1 MQWSEYSTAERL
13 KTLRGAMTQEQLAE
27 AANVSVG
34 VVRKLERGGTASL
47 PSLLSIA
54 SALGTDIA
62 VLLGQQAP
70 RRSMDRDERAALR
83 ALSAATHDAAIG
95 IPTGT
100 EPGTVEE
107 LRGVVRRADAA
118 YWAGR
123 YTELGAL
130 IGALLPE
137 ARARYDAADADERE
151 AAAGVLADVFQTAGM
166 AANVWGSRDLAYAAL
181 TYGRQIAVQASDDL
195 RDAHLAATT
204 AWVNLRDGRTAQG
217 FALAAAQANRIEPK
231 MSEHDPDRLSVYG
244 QLVTNAAVAASRG
257 GASPDT
263 AREYLSQAHAVG
275 ARLGAEHAR
284 GRHAQPFGPL
294 YAATQAMSIAV
305 ALGDTGGALRLIE
318 TPGQQPGVFLLSRPF
333 ITPRAPDTTR
343 DRARGGHGA
352 PRRIRSP
359 PTLSSTAP
367 PGTPLGARGHGTT
380 RAKAISVPFS
390 WRRATTPHMRPRCS
404 RSSSAPLCG
413 LPATVSGS
421 RCPWLHRR
429 TSWSLVTE
437 ARRRLTILSRSTTW
451 SCIA

>member
-27 AANVSVG
+27 AADVSVG
-34 VVRKLERGGTASL
+34 AVRKLERGGTASL
-47 PSLLSIA
+47 PSPLSIA
-54 SALGTDIA
+54 SAVGTDIA

-83 ALSAATHDAAIG
+83 THSAATHDAAIG
-95 IPTGT
+95 IPSDS

-107 LRGVVRRADAA
+107 LGAVVQRADTA

-123 YTELGAL
+123 YAELGAL
-130 IGALLPE
+130 LGALLPE
-137 ARARYDAADADERE
+137 ARARYDVADTGERE

-181 TYGRQIAVQASDDL
+181 TYGRQIAAQTGDDL

-204 AWVNLRDGRTAQG
+204 AWVNLRDGRTRQG
-217 FALAAAQANRIEPK
+217 FALATAQAGRIEPR

-305 ALGDTGGALRLIE
+305 ALGNTGEALRLMDNLRLDDTVPLATRARYSLDLALTHTE
-318 TPGQQPGVFLLSRPF
+318 CHRWDQAADTLESVCAKAPRWVRHQMLPGVIISRLAGVSVG
-333 ITPRAPDTTR
+333 RL
-343 DRARGGHGA
+343 RGLAHAAGV
-352 PRRIRSP
+352 
-359 PTLSSTAP
+359 
-367 PGTPLGARGHGTT
+367 PLAVR
-380 RAKAISVPFS
+380 
-390 WRRATTPHMRPRCS
+390 
-404 RSSSAPLCG
+404 
-413 LPATVSGS
+413 
-421 RCPWLHRR
+421 
-429 TSWSLVTE
+429 
-437 ARRRLTILSRSTTW
+437 
-451 SCIA
+451 